1 MTTAAEVK
9 RWTRPLLARHP
20 DLLLVGRDLLL
31 RPLNHIYRA
40 IRFMGSSQRTYPNPT
55 ASFGVLFVPPSVPMS
70 HTFGLD
76 LMVGHSTDSGFA
88 AKLSQM
94 TDDALERGLR
104 RLDTIQALYELTCE
118 DGLLWNLAGT
128 GLLHSPPLQAA
139 VLAALGKLE
148 DLCAAVDAELAENEV
163 GYLELLE
170 EGLIERERGGRDN
183 WGDHKVSV
191 ANTYIARHKD
201 MKLLADLARSNDR
214 ASIAAQLHQWEAQRI
229 DKLGLEPYW
238 QPSPFPLELL

>member
-1 MTTAAEVK
+1 
-9 RWTRPLLARHP
+9 
-20 DLLLVGRDLLL
+20 
-31 RPLNHIYRA
+31 
-40 IRFMGSSQRTYPNPT
+40 
-55 ASFGVLFVPPSVPMS
+55 
-70 HTFGLD
+70 
-76 LMVGHSTDSGFA
+76 
-88 AKLSQM
+88 M

-118 DGLLWNLAGT
+118 DGLLWNVAGT
-128 GLLHSPPLQAA
+128 GLSHSPPLQAA

-170 EGLIERERGGRDN
+170 EGLIERERGGRNN

-201 MKLLADLARSNDR
+201 MKLLADLAHRNDR
-214 ASIAAQLHQWEAQRI
+214 ASIAAQLHRWEAQRVE
-229 DKLGLEPYW
+229 KLGLKPYW
-238 QPSPFPLELL
+238 QPTPFPLELS